1 MGLYTSLILKSR
13 SILKKIQP
21 IVVLFLLLTTIP
33 SHRPSITDIPTKS
46 RSILKKIQPILESPA
61 TLWLLTIMGLSDI
74 VVFIASFEVL
84 SLFKT
89 IKLNGTYTSK
99 SR

>member
-1 MGLYTSLILKSR
+1 MSTTN
-13 SILKKIQP
+13 LKK
-21 IVVLFLLLTTIP
+21 F
-33 SHRPSITDIPTKS
+33 
-46 RSILKKIQPILESPA
+46 QPILESPA
-61 TLWLLTIMGLSDI
+61 TLWLLTIMGISDI
-74 VVFIASFEVL
+74 VFFIASFEVL